1 MEIFYKHLICY
12 FEILLIVLFVP
23 ENVLKHHLT
32 LEKRF
37 TTFQTRTTLYT
48 GLNVLCDTKSL
59 SEKQKFTMW
68 HSTEEREITI
78 PFPGAYEEGTTQYLL
93 LKEKLFVLTQRGVS
107 ADWMCSTAPCICS
120 LHHEIGWHVTFKGI
134 LFSTMLS
141 NIFLLLTNLKTV
153 HVKYILQ
160 IRMANFIE
168 IGQSYDDN
176 QIILIKYAEVCL
188 GF

>member
-1 MEIFYKHLICY
+1 MF
-12 FEILLIVLFVP
+12 
-23 ENVLKHHLT
+23 
-32 LEKRF
+32 
-37 TTFQTRTTLYT
+37 
-48 GLNVLCDTKSL
+48 DTKSL

-93 LKEKLFVLTQRGVS
+93 LEEKLFVLTQRGVS

-141 NIFLLLTNLKTV
+141 NIFLLLTNLKTAL
-153 HVKYILQ
+153 VKYILQ
-160 IRMANFIE
+160 MTIVKFIE
-168 IGQSYDDN
+168 MWHLYDNN
-176 QIILIKYAEVCL
+176 QIILIKYA
-188 GF
+188 